1 VTELGGDQGSVRTGV
16 AIGGLMMVVG
26 IVLIWR
32 GGSTVAGVDPVFS
45 GLVFATLGAI
55 GVLLSFLLW
64 SISPDR
70 DGGARPHPE
79 PQQPLRSAMRSA
91 ERGPHDTKPRREG
104 TRSTDDDQRRT

>member
-1 VTELGGDQGSVRTGV
+1 MGV

-32 GGSTVAGVDPVFS
+32 GGSSVAGIDPVFS

-70 DGGARPHPE
+70 DRVAGPRRE
-79 PQQPLRSAMRSA
+79 RQQPLRPATRSA
-91 ERGPHDTKPRREG
+91 ERSPHDAEHRGEWTGP
-104 TRSTDDDQRRT
+104 TDEEQRRT